1 MANVTWADGLQVSRW
16 AKELY
21 SQAKNDTYLSRFFGG
36 SGSAIQVLDNLK
48 ASKGKDITVGLKMKI
63 DGSGVTGDSTLA
75 GNEVA
80 IDNYSQTVT
89 LDQLRQGVLST
100 GKMHNKKVLQDFRKE
115 ALDSLKIWFAETMEK
130 DMMDTLSGVTRAS
143 GTSLTTYTFGPTS
156 GGGDM
161 DYTVWNDNGTIKTT
175 TPAAALA
182 SADVI
187 TPKLISFAAA
197 RAKTLSTKIR
207 PVRANG
213 KDYYI
218 LLVHPESAH
227 ELKQNST
234 FMNAQQY
241 AMPRGSD
248 NPIFSGALGMWDG
261 VVIHE
266 HDLVQRVSIN
276 SVHAN
281 RNLFLGAQA
290 GIAAYGSD
298 HAWHEELVDRGNK
311 LSISAAVIYEFAKA
325 NFNSTDFAVME
336 LPCFATS
343 MSS

>member
-1 MANVTWADGLQVSRW
+1 MSQPHVTWADGLQVSRW

-21 SQAKNDTYLSRFFGG
+21 TQAKNDTYLSRFFGG
-36 SGSAIQVLDNLK
+36 SNSAIQVLDHLK
-48 ASKGKDITVGLKMKI
+48 ANKGKDITVGLKMKI
-63 DGSGVTGDSTLA
+63 DGNGVTGDSTLQ
-75 GNEVA
+75 GNEVE

-89 LDQLRQGVLST
+89 LDQLRQGVLSS

-130 DMMDTLSGVTRAS
+130 DMVDTLSGVTRAS
-143 GTSLTTYTFGPTS
+143 GTSLTTYTFAS
-156 GGGDM
+156 DM

-175 TPAAALA
+175 TPASSLA
-182 SADVI
+182 TEDVL

-266 HDLVQRVSIN
+266 HDLVQRISVN

-298 HAWHEELVDRGNK
+298 HSWHEELVDRGNK
-311 LSISAAVIYEFAKA
+311 LSISASVIYEFAKA
-325 NFNSTDFAVME
+325 NFSDTDFAVME